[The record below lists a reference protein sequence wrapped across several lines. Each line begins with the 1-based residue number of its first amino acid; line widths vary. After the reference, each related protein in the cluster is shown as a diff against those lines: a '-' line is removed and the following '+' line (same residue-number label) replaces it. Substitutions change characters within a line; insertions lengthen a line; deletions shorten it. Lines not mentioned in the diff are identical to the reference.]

1 MKCQTAQTLISSRV
15 PGAYFAWLIPHLR
28 QALSRSWRRKGFDMD
43 STNISPSIRVYPS
56 QYVSPWTMK
65 DGTQITLRPI
75 RPEDE
80 PLMVK
85 FHGTLSD
92 RTVYLRYFGSLS
104 LAMRTAHERLVR
116 ICFSDY
122 EREMV
127 LVAEYKDPQTGELH
141 ILAVGRLNRLQ
152 AADKEAEVAVMVS
165 DQYQHRGLGTELLR
179 RLIQI
184 ARDQNLCRLVAEM
197 LRDNLAIQTTFR
209 KLGFRLRMMDDP
221 ASVLAVL
228 DL

>member
-1 MKCQTAQTLISSRV
+1 MGT
-15 PGAYFAWLIPHLR
+15 
-28 QALSRSWRRKGFDMD
+28 
-43 STNISPSIRVYPS
+43 TNPNPSIRVYPS

-65 DGTQITLRPI
+65 DGTQVTIRPI

-92 RTVYLRYFGSLS
+92 RTVYLRYFSSLS
-104 LAMRTAHERLVR
+104 LAMRTAHERLGR
-116 ICFSDY
+116 ICFNDY

-127 LVAEYKDPQTGELH
+127 LVAEYKDPRTGELH
-141 ILAVGRLNRLQ
+141 ILAVGRLNKLQ
-152 AADKEAEVAVMVS
+152 EDREAEVAVVVS

-184 ARDQNLCRLVAEM
+184 ARDQNLCRFVAEV
-197 LRDNLAIQTTFR
+197 LRDNLAIQTIFR
-209 KLGFRLRMMDDP
+209 RLGFRLHLMRDP
-221 ASVLAVL
+221 AWVQAVL
-228 DL
+228 VL

>member
-1 MKCQTAQTLISSRV
+1 
-15 PGAYFAWLIPHLR
+15 
-28 QALSRSWRRKGFDMD
+28 MD
-43 STNISPSIRVYPS
+43 STNTSPVIRVYPS
-56 QYVSPWTMK
+56 QYVSPWTLK
-65 DGTQITLRPI
+65 DGTQVTVRPI

-80 PLMVK
+80 SLMVK

-104 LAMRTAHERLVR
+104 LARRTAHERLVR

-122 EREMV
+122 ECEMV

-141 ILAVGRLNRLQ
+141 ILAVGRLNKLQ
-152 AADKEAEVAVMVS
+152 ADKEAEVAVMVS

-179 RLIQI
+179 RLIHI
-184 ARDQNLCRLVAEM
+184 ARDQNLCRLVAEV
-197 LRDNLAIQTTFR
+197 LRDNLVIQTIFSR
-209 KLGFRLRMMDDP
+209 LGFRLHLMGDP
-221 ASVLAVL
+221 ASVQAVL